1 MAVCSDPPSPGVF
14 ARADCGRLRHAYPDN
29 MQKQLSSETIYAAL
43 LPRGDLRTKLL
54 AVLRQARKVRWPQ
67 SRGVDQR
74 GQFSHIFRLSKK
86 PCVSPNT

>member
-1 MAVCSDPPSPGVF
+1 
-14 ARADCGRLRHAYPDN
+14 